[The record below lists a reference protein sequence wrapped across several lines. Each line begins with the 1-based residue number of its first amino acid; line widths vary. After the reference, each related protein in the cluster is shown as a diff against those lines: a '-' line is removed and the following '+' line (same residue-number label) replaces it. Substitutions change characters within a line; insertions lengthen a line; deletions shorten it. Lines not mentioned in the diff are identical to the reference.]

1 MSIQVLWELTKRNNA
16 FLVNR
21 YGVKL
26 SSDPYNP
33 TGRNLQSHSGSYPR
47 LNKTLLKPLL
57 IPPGFIQ
64 QQAVAITATKPVGK
78 KVNLT
83 QIGLGF
89 KKRARHLLKNKTAFK
104 KAKGD
109 PYVSFHRENLN
120 VKAGVH
126 RAARVHLNFINFCI
140 SDLIG
145 LMSDEKGGCP
155 INYFISFDHFLFL
168 VFGCFSICF
177 PVGYQK
183 EI

>member
-140 SDLIG
+140 SYLIG

>member
-1 MSIQVLWELTKRNNA
+1 MSNQVLWELTKRNNA

-33 TGRNLQSHSGSYPR
+33 TGRNLQSHSG
-47 LNKTLLKPLL
+47 
-57 IPPGFIQ
+57 FIQ
-64 QQAVAITATKPVGK
+64 QQAVAITATKPVAK

-109 PYVSFHRENLN
+109 HYVSFHRENLN

-126 RAARVHLNFINFCI
+126 RAARVIRKKYENRRPGLAKLALRKLV
-140 SDLIG
+140 LIHKAN
-145 LMSDEKGGCP
+145 LIKKVKARRERVNHKKT
-155 INYFISFDHFLFL
+155 
-168 VFGCFSICF
+168 
-177 PVGYQK
+177 Q
-183 EI
+183 